1 MSPNPD
7 RPTTTAPAG
16 VDDDARPGAGEAP
29 GASLDQVRDILF
41 GQQSRDYD
49 RRFSR
54 LEERL
59 VKETAD
65 LREDMRKRVEV
76 LEQFVRRETESL
88 VERITRERD
97 ERVSGAQDLSRALKD
112 ATQAQD
118 KRAADFDE
126 QLARA
131 QRDTRQQLLD
141 QQNRLTDEIRQKA
154 DDLLTTIA
162 REAGDLRTEKVDRG
176 ALAALLSEV
185 ALRLNNQLTLPGD
198 DTPRD

>member
-7 RPTTTAPAG
+7 RPATTAPAG
-16 VDDDARPGAGEAP
+16 IDDDGRPGASEAP
-29 GASLDQVRDILF
+29 AASLDQVRDILF
-41 GQQSRDYD
+41 GQQSRDYE

-54 LEERL
+54 LEDRL
-59 VKETAD
+59 VKDTAD
-65 LREDMRKRVEV
+65 LREDVRKRVEV

-112 ATQAQD
+112 ATQAHD

-131 QRDTRQQLLD
+131 QRDSRQQLLD

-162 REAGDLRTEKVDRG
+162 REAGDLRAEKVDRG
-176 ALAALLSEV
+176 ALAAMLSEV

-198 DTPRD
+198 DHSRD